1 MSKQDLIT
9 LAKNDYK
16 SIYAVGSHYT
26 YSVTKGTH
34 FKKDGFA
41 KALNKAKASTTN
53 YNTSVDKWL
62 RDNQKKYGY
71 VYKRERTKTKK

>member
-16 SIYAVGSHYT
+16 SVYAVGSHYT

-34 FKKDGFA
+34 FKKDAFT